1 MESSGGIARNAKKE
15 QLLQFNI
22 LKMNAEESERE
33 REREREREKKN
44 PLSLLPVTKGRSADE
59 RKNQFE

>member
-33 REREREREKKN
+33 RKRERKEE
-44 PLSLLPVTKGRSADE
+44 PTVLVTGYKGTVGR
-59 RKNQFE
+59 

>member
-33 REREREREKKN
+33 REREREKKN